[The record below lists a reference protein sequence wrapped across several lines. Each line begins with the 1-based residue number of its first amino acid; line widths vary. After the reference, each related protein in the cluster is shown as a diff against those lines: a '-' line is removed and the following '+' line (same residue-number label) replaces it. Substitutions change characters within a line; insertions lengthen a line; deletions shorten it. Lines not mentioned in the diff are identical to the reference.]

1 VVRRSRKPA
10 ENAAHREKGHLWMG
24 ASYAKLLRGPHGPG
38 RQPPLR
44 KVLEHHK
51 GILACRVKGLLHL
64 TRDKPAFAEKPL
76 ARDIVCGCVKNQ
88 CLHSNLPGPF
98 LYLLD
103 EKMADAAVPSGR
115 FYGDGQHFRHDGKI
129 ELTLKSA
136 EHDEPSWSL
145 FRQGQM
151 GHRGA
156 RLKPARH
163 HLFVGAILAKD
174 PLAQTPDIIH
184 ISGLGRTHADPICA
198 GFPGFVSAHPSPHPG
213 RVTARTRSPAE
224 GQVTPVGLSVLC
236 GSDKRMLDLC
246 AVSLVS
252 IEQWPFFPPIWRSE
266 LETSNRADRS
276 TSHL

>member
-1 VVRRSRKPA
+1 MVRRSRKPA

-145 FRQGQM
+145 FRQGQN
-151 GHRGA
+151 GSPWRPTQTSASPSLRRRHTGERPSCSDSGYNPHLRAWQDA
-156 RLKPARH
+156 R
-163 HLFVGAILAKD
+163 
-174 PLAQTPDIIH
+174 
-184 ISGLGRTHADPICA
+184 
-198 GFPGFVSAHPSPHPG
+198 
-213 RVTARTRSPAE
+213 
-224 GQVTPVGLSVLC
+224 
-236 GSDKRMLDLC
+236 
-246 AVSLVS
+246 
-252 IEQWPFFPPIWRSE
+252 
-266 LETSNRADRS
+266 
-276 TSHL
+276 